1 MALMQ
6 AQVCPKMLYGRRP
19 CCYRS
24 VAQPVLAPY
33 ACYHAYY
40 SPGSTTILVRWSASK
55 VSNALTYRMRP
66 LGLVCGL
73 HPLHIQAVLW
83 RFFYHL
89 LSANKGRE
97 VQVIPNNLQPL
108 PWVRLSAMCAAGT
121 PLVNHMT
128 RPGIPII
135 DEAQPASCPL
145 VGGVCVPVAI
155 HVTSEA
161 QI

>member
-1 MALMQ
+1 MGADPAATDQL
-6 AQVCPKMLYGRRP
+6 
-19 CCYRS
+19 RS
-24 VAQPVLAPY
+24 QSLHHM
-33 ACYHAYY
+33 HAIMPTYY
-40 SPGSTTILVRWSASK
+40 SPGSTTILVRWSAG
-55 VSNALTYRMRP
+55 NALTYRMRP

-73 HPLHIQAVLW
+73 HPFHIQAMLW

-121 PLVNHMT
+121 PLVNQMT
-128 RPGIPII
+128 IPGSPIM
-135 DEAQPASCPL
+135 DEARLAPCPSF
-145 VGGVCVPVAI
+145 GGVCVPVAI

-161 QI
+161 RA